1 MPSRETGID
10 EKRNIKD
17 LTTLMDDEAATLR
30 SAESKTSGGARC
42 SSSEAN
48 LLLLLLSRYY
58 CLLISEAWL
67 LMASCSWFAP
77 RFEAAASSSRGA

>member
-1 MPSRETGID
+1 MPSRETDID

-30 SAESKTSGGARC
+30 SAESKTSGGARYL
-42 SSSEAN
+42 SSEAN
-48 LLLLLLSRYY
+48 LLLLLSRYY

-67 LMASCSWFAP
+67 LMARCSWFAP
-77 RFEAAASSSRGA
+77 RFEAAASPSREA